1 MTFED
6 AYRKY
11 EELTIELSL
20 TNEPMELA
28 GAMMVQA
35 MKLYKMV
42 LTPDEFDALMIIISK
57 ASELDDTSWP
67 DDETPSG
74 TIH

>member
-1 MTFED
+1 VTFEE
-6 AYRKY
+6 AYRRY
-11 EELTIELSL
+11 EQLTVELSQ
-20 TNEPMELA
+20 TNDTMELA
-28 GAMMVQA
+28 GAMMGQA

-57 ASELDDTSWP
+57 ANELDDTSWP

>member
-1 MTFED
+1 
-6 AYRKY
+6 
-11 EELTIELSL
+11 
-20 TNEPMELA
+20 MELA
-28 GAMMVQA
+28 GAMMGQA

>member
-28 GAMMVQA
+28 CAMMGQA
-35 MKLYKMV
+35 MKLYKIV

-57 ASELDDTSWP
+57 AS
-67 DDETPSG
+67 
-74 TIH
+74 

>member
-1 MTFED
+1 
-6 AYRKY
+6 
-11 EELTIELSL
+11 
-20 TNEPMELA
+20 
-28 GAMMVQA
+28 MMGQA

>member
-1 MTFED
+1 VTFED

-28 GAMMVQA
+28 GAMMGQA